1 MRPAAVR
8 EHRGDVAP
16 HAADAGALER
26 CVPEAA
32 LERLRIP
39 VEQRRE
45 IRLDNIGAHAEL
57 VVARRARELHVP
69 RTDVL
74 THVASEQ
81 PLAHVPLRSASN
93 GRSGTRS
100 ASVSTTPMK
109 VNEPRSGSISI
120 MFFPIQPSPARWA
133 SSRSGTGPAS
143 T

>member
-16 HAADAGALER
+16 HAGDAGALER

-81 PLAHVPLRSASN
+81 PLAYEPLL
-93 GRSGTRS
+93 GLVDTRGVLDGQVRD
-100 ASVSTTPMK
+100 AAPRV
-109 VNEPRSGSISI
+109 EP
-120 MFFPIQPSPARWA
+120 
-133 SSRSGTGPAS
+133 
-143 T
+143 

>member
-16 HAADAGALER
+16 HAGDAGALER
-26 CVPEAA
+26 CVPESA

-69 RTDVL
+69 RADVL

-81 PLAHVPLRSASN
+81 PRSEEHTS
-93 GRSGTRS
+93 
-100 ASVSTTPMK
+100 
-109 VNEPRSGSISI
+109 EL
-120 MFFPIQPSPARWA
+120 Q
-133 SSRSGTGPAS
+133 SRGHLVCRYLLEKIKM
-143 T
+143 

>member
-1 MRPAAVR
+1 PAAVC
-8 EHRGDVAP
+8 EHRGGVAP
-16 HAADAGALER
+16 HAGHAGALER

-32 LERLRIP
+32 LERLRIFL
-39 VEQRRE
+39 EQRRE

-57 VVARRARELHVP
+57 DVACRARELHVP

-81 PLAHVPLRSASN
+81 PLAH
-93 GRSGTRS
+93 
-100 ASVSTTPMK
+100 
-109 VNEPRSGSISI
+109 EPRSGSISI